1 MSQNDR
7 SYRWSSVS
15 SAVEIP
21 PTNVIIEG
29 YLKKERKILI
39 SSKNFYRI
47 IGKVMYMA
55 PSHKKELKVKYDL
68 TNY

>member
-1 MSQNDR
+1 M
-7 SYRWSSVS
+7 VS
-15 SAVEIP
+15 EVSN
-21 PTNVIIEG
+21 NVVIEG

-39 SSKNFYRI
+39 TSRNYYRV

-55 PSHKKELKVKYDL
+55 PNRNKELKEKYDL